1 MWLCMGGWGIRRQED
16 FLRMGL
22 RGWGLSR
29 CWVDMGEWYEWKERL
44 LEVTETNDRLMSEQ

>member
-1 MWLCMGGWGIRRQED
+1 
-16 FLRMGL
+16 
-22 RGWGLSR
+22 LSR